1 MCYCLLGLVDIV
13 LLGLNV
19 FVYTVRCDDLNLVNS
34 QGLKISKLFK
44 ILTFKL
50 EPREMFKTIMKL
62 LFLKV

>member
-1 MCYCLLGLVDIV
+1 MCNGWLGLVDIV

-19 FVYTVRCDDLNLVNS
+19 SVYTVRCDDLHLVNN

-44 ILTFKL
+44 ILTFKF
-50 EPREMFKTIMKL
+50 ETREMFKTIMKL